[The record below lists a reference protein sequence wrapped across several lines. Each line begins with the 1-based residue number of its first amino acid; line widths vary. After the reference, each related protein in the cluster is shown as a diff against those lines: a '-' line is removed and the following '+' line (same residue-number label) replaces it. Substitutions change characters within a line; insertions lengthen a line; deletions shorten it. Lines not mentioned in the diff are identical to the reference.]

1 MIKFFISIGICL
13 SVTIV
18 YAVDIP
24 LEFEDTAQQQRYQQL
39 LDELRCLV
47 CQNQTLADSH
57 ADLAQDLRSQVFS
70 MVSEGQTNQAIV
82 DYLVTRYGN
91 FVLYRPPLNAYTA
104 LLWFGPFILLIFA
117 FIVVYRL
124 AKSKKVGDVKLNQED
139 HLAASKLLNQS
150 DSNNQG

>member
-1 MIKFFISIGICL
+1 
-13 SVTIV
+13 
-18 YAVDIP
+18 
-24 LEFEDTAQQQRYQQL
+24 
-39 LDELRCLV
+39 
-47 CQNQTLADSH
+47 
-57 ADLAQDLRSQVFS
+57 
-70 MVSEGQTNQAIV
+70 
-82 DYLVTRYGN
+82 
-91 FVLYRPPLNAYTA
+91 LYRPPLNAYTA